1 VLRSDVAYE
10 QESAEARTRR
20 LLATTQA
27 LFFFSLFVC
36 LVIAHGHQAQTNGI
50 SFYGVYGPTMAV
62 LIAGYVA
69 AGVGLWRASNIFR
82 FSDAPASVWI
92 GLRFVALDLAV
103 LLLTPY
109 NQGTFLNWAHM
120 VAGVAGALVQVAIT
134 VALVR
139 VHRTSRALYGLCVQL
154 LGGVFAAISLPD
166 WRLDVL
172 LAGQIIFQ
180 IGFGW
185 CLMEWSTAL
194 HAQRAVLA

>member
-1 VLRSDVAYE
+1 MLRSDVAYD
-10 QESAEARTRR
+10 QENVEARTRR
-20 LLATTQA
+20 LLTTTQG

-62 LIAGYVA
+62 LFAGYAA
-69 AGVGLWRASNIFR
+69 AGVGLWRTSNIFR

-92 GLRFVALDLAV
+92 GLRFVAADLAV

-109 NQGTFLNWAHM
+109 DQGTFFNWAHM
-120 VAGVAGALVQVAIT
+120 VAGVAGALVQAAIT
-134 VALVR
+134 VSLVR
-139 VHRTSRALYGLCVQL
+139 VHRTPRALSGLFVQL
-154 LGGVFAAISLPD
+154 LGGVLAAVSLPD

-194 HAQRAVLA
+194 HTQCAALS